1 MAVEIT
7 TTNKNNDVV
16 GKGVMLTIAN
26 NNDTPELVTILFST
40 TSQSVTAKYYLTPYQ
55 SKRVNVKDY
64 VDAVLD
70 IQPLPEG
77 TDNAQ
82 ALAFN
87 RIVEISYAPTSF
99 LLQICGGVK
108 DLIEPM
114 TDFKER
120 TIAPGQVD
128 EISMFDG
135 DTVYVNQIKAGDY
148 DFRVKDVWY
157 RIKPMGNGVRLCW
170 VNKYGAIDYYNFIN
184 TIKVENKIEKTTV
197 LLRSG
202 WHSDVTN
209 SENLHT
215 VSTGAISDDDAA
227 VVSYLLRSPK
237 AWLVGE
243 DNIYTPIDITIKTIT
258 SFNYGKLTNLS
269 ITYRLAKDED

>member
-40 TSQSVTAKYYLTPYQ
+40 ASQSTTAKYYLTPYQ

-64 VDAVLD
+64 IDAVLD

-77 TDNAQ
+77 TDNAE

-87 RIVEISYAPTSF
+87 RIVDISYEPASF
-99 LLQICGGVK
+99 LLQICGGTK
-108 DLIEPM
+108 DLKESM
-114 TDFKER
+114 TDFNDR

-128 EISMFDG
+128 EIATFDG

-157 RIKPMGNGVRLCW
+157 RIKPMGNGVRICW
-170 VNKYGAIDYYNFIN
+170 VNKYGALDYYNFIN
-184 TIKVENKIEKTTV
+184 TIKIESKVEKSSS
-197 LLRSG
+197 LLQSG
-202 WHSDVTN
+202 WHSDLI
-209 SENLHT
+209 SEEMQYT
-215 VSTGAISDDDAA
+215 VDTGNINDTDAQ
-227 VVSYLLRSPK
+227 VVSYILNSAK
-237 AWLVGE
+237 AWLVNTDGT
-243 DNIYTPIDITIKTIT
+243 YTPIDIIT
-258 SFNYGKLTNLS
+258 KSAQAYQYSKLTNIT
-269 ITYRLAKDED
+269 ITYRLSIDEN